1 MMKEELIVI
10 ENGIIEKRGNPIFK
24 GLYLPIYKN
33 EILGIIFDSV
43 IERKCLLDFFKGTY
57 FLKSGRFY
65 IEGEKINLGDN
76 DKYCRNNITIIEKSS
91 KLISTLNI
99 EENIFIF
106 ADKKNMVNNKKYKN
120 DIRIIIEQFNLDL
133 NRSKPVLKLTQKER
147 VIVELIK
154 AYVEGKKIIVLTHIT
169 GFLKRK
175 ELDDIY
181 LLLLQLRS
189 TGMTFVVIES
199 FEDIV
204 FEWTNQLVII
214 QRGKTV
220 GIFDPKSINRHM
232 VYSVL
237 MKNQKQKKVD
247 TIDKIDL
254 RVENENIPI
263 LEFKEVCTN
272 MISNLNIAVEAGET
286 LKIYYMDDES
296 CEHIVDLLKGLR
308 QPLSGEI
315 SLAGQDYK
323 VNDVYQAVGK
333 GICFIEES
341 PYANMLFY
349 NMNVRDN
356 LSLALSGKI
365 TMFWLRKRYIKSV
378 DQFIKSFWGKDIAE
392 IKLRKLEPRI
402 LQQIAYY
409 KWYLYA
415 PKVVVCIKPFTEA
428 DIHLQE
434 MTIEMISLLKARGI
448 SIIILTPNFSELYK
462 VDGEVLYIKKGHI
475 IDEDEVYQ
483 TLYNK

>member
-1 MMKEELIVI
+1 MKEELIVI
-10 ENGIIEKRGNPIFK
+10 ENGIIEKRGHPIFK
-24 GLYLPIYKN
+24 GLYLHIYKK

-43 IERKCLLDFFKGTY
+43 IERKCLLDFFKGNY
-57 FLKSGRFY
+57 SLNSGRFY
-65 IEGEKINLGDN
+65 IEGQKINLGDN
-76 DKYCRNNITIIEKSS
+76 DKYCKNNITVIEKSS

-106 ADKKNMVNNKKYKN
+106 ADKKNTVNNKKYKE
-120 DIRIIIEQFNLDL
+120 DIHIIIQQFNIDV
-133 NRSKPVLKLTQKER
+133 NISKAVIKLTPKER

-169 GFLKRK
+169 GFLKK
-175 ELDDIY
+175 NELEEIY
-181 LLLLQLRS
+181 LLLMQLQNS
-189 TGMTFVVIES
+189 GMTFVVVES

-214 QRGKTV
+214 QSGKTV
-220 GIFDPKSINRHM
+220 GIFEPKSINRHLI
-232 VYSVL
+232 YSVL
-237 MKNQKQKKVD
+237 MKDQKQKNMDNINK
-247 TIDKIDL
+247 IELSEKNDKIP
-254 RVENENIPI
+254 V
-263 LEFKEVCTN
+263 LEFNAICTN
-272 MISNLNIAVEAGET
+272 IISDLNITVEAGEI

-296 CEHIVDLLKGLR
+296 CEHIVELLKGLR
-308 QPLSGEI
+308 RPLSGEI

-323 VNDVYQAVGK
+323 VDDVYQAVGK

-341 PYANMLFY
+341 PYENMLFY

-365 TMFWLRKRYIKSV
+365 TMFWFRKRYIKSV
-378 DQFIKSFWGKDIAE
+378 DQFIKSFWGQDIAE

-448 SIIILTPNFSELYK
+448 SIIILTPNFSELYR
-462 VDGEVLYIKKGHI
+462 VDGEILYIKKGQV

-483 TLYNK
+483 TLYKK